1 MERRNAHIDDDL
13 LIRYLAGEVT
23 DSERR
28 AIESWLSE
36 TADHHE
42 ILAGYRVIFEES
54 KALKPGPFG
63 NADEAWDRFK
73 QKINEQTGVDDT
85 GFSYKKWLGIA
96 AAILVFLSVGIW
108 FYFRSAPV
116 IHFYAQEQP
125 LVDSLPDGSLI
136 SLSSHS
142 SLAFKPGRIR
152 EAVLKGEAFFE
163 VKHDAA
169 HPFRI
174 KVNDVL
180 INVLGT
186 SFNIRSIG
194 NRTEIMVRTGIVGV
208 SGGNQSIRLQAG
220 EQLLTIPGKNWHK
233 EAQWGFDINS
243 YPGLLRA
250 ILKDPKKWPEL
261 LKNYTPKQD
270 TSAGAEKNKAL
281 VRKIIHQFIT
291 EKIVADGRVKTF
303 RLDRERLIIN
313 GVVQPGTI
321 YKRYKTKYLPPQDY
335 FIYFGNEQPGGWGIR
350 VSPDNF

>member
-1 MERRNAHIDDDL
+1 MERRNVHIYDDL

-23 DSERR
+23 ESERR
-28 AIESWLSE
+28 TVESWLAE
-36 TADHHE
+36 TAAHQE
-42 ILAGYRVIFEES
+42 TLAGYRVIFEES
-54 KALKPGPFG
+54 KALKPGRFG

-73 QKINEQTGVDDT
+73 QKIGEEADADAPD
-85 GFSYKKWLGIA
+85 FSYKKWLSIA
-96 AAILVFLSVGIW
+96 ATILVVLSVGIW

-116 IHFYAQEQP
+116 INFYAHEQP

-142 SLAFKPGRIR
+142 SLAFKPGKIR
-152 EAVLKGEAFFE
+152 EATLKGEAFFE

-186 SFNIRSIG
+186 SFNVKSIG
-194 NRTEIMVRTGIVGV
+194 SRTEIIVRTGVVGI
-208 SGGNQSIRLQAG
+208 SGDNQSIRLQAG

-233 EAQWGFDINS
+233 EAQTGFDINS

-270 TSAGAEKNKAL
+270 TSAIAEKNKSL
-281 VRKIIHQFIT
+281 VREIIHQFIA
-291 EKIVADGRVKTF
+291 EKIAADGSVKTF
-303 RLDRERLIIN
+303 RLDGERLIIN
-313 GVVQPGTI
+313 GVVQPDPVH
-321 YKRYKTKYLPPQDY
+321 KRYKTEYLPRQDY
-335 FIYFGNEQPGGWGIR
+335 FIYFGNEQPGGRGICVR
-350 VSPDNF
+350 PDNF